1 MSISLN
7 FSELIKKNKIVIQN
21 TYLREIILKFNLT
34 IYQNIHQ
41 IEEVI
46 LQNQNFSKIIIIDE
60 YQNYFILCF
69 NSKIILIKRNPND
82 ETEKTILQ
90 NFLMKYST
98 FNQYFIQNVDISKPK
113 SLTENN
119 FLIEIQNF
127 EKELDRIKI
136 CNSKIYD
143 FNINDIWSMITRS
156 LSGFLIK
163 QGYENSLNNENNYD
177 FGQINE
183 YHEQYK
189 NLKNK
194 NFVEIRN
201 LGKGRKLSSS

>member
-21 TYLREIILKFNLT
+21 TYLREIIFKFNLT

-69 NSKIILIKRNPND
+69 DSKIILIKRNPND

-98 FNQYFIQNVDISKPK
+98 FNQYFIQNVDILKPK
-113 SLTENN
+113 SLTEKFFN
-119 FLIEIQNF
+119 
-127 EKELDRIKI
+127 R
-136 CNSKIYD
+136 NSK
-143 FNINDIWSMITRS
+143 F
-156 LSGFLIK
+156 
-163 QGYENSLNNENNYD
+163 
-177 FGQINE
+177 
-183 YHEQYK
+183 
-189 NLKNK
+189 
-194 NFVEIRN
+194 
-201 LGKGRKLSSS
+201 